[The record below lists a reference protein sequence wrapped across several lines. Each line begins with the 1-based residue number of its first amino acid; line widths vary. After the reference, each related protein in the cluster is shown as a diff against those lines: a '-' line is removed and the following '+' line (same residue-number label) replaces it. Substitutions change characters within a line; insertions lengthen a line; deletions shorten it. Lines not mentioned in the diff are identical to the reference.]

1 MLFLLARKAPKEI
14 IAMITIAVCMGIMGV
29 RLVVIPDPQ
38 QLPILDET
46 FSREF
51 RLVQIIKRTN
61 KQQTV
66 LTSGE
71 RSLSLSGEPP
81 WSPLI
86 LNSSGSH
93 QAPGKSLKHSHLNY
107 MKSKGRWV
115 GFPFLLKQEP
125 GKLSRKTLLSDV
137 FCDRSSTFSPV
148 SDLIKRTLICCCCLP
163 CGQHNWWPGN
173 VLMVDQ
179 TSHFLILLRSYADEV
194 SDSTLLH
201 TGPSSPALRLYY
213 H

>member
-71 RSLSLSGEPP
+71 RSLSLSLSGEPP
-81 WSPLI
+81 
-86 LNSSGSH
+86 
-93 QAPGKSLKHSHLNY
+93 
-107 MKSKGRWV
+107 
-115 GFPFLLKQEP
+115 
-125 GKLSRKTLLSDV
+125 
-137 FCDRSSTFSPV
+137 
-148 SDLIKRTLICCCCLP
+148 
-163 CGQHNWWPGN
+163 
-173 VLMVDQ
+173 
-179 TSHFLILLRSYADEV
+179 
-194 SDSTLLH
+194 
-201 TGPSSPALRLYY
+201 
-213 H
+213 